1 MILLLDTD
9 VLLDVVLDRRPHSD
23 AASRLLDNLQRR
35 PGTGFMA
42 WHTISNFFYLVRPLR
57 GGLSARLLLLDLARF
72 IRVAPTTTESLLY
85 AAQLEMPDF
94 EDALQVA
101 AASACQADGIVTRN
115 LRDYAKASIRA
126 LGPEAANDELETR

>member
-42 WHTISNFFYLVRPLR
+42 W
-57 GGLSARLLLLDLARF
+57 
-72 IRVAPTTTESLLY
+72 
-85 AAQLEMPDF
+85 
-94 EDALQVA
+94 QVA
-101 AASACQADGIVTRN
+101 AAAACQADGIVTRN